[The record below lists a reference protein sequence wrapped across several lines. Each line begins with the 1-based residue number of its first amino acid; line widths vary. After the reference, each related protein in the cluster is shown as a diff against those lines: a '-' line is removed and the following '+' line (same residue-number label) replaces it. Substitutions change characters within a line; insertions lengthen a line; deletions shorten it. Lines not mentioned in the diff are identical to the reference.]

1 MPPRLIMVVRRG
13 DLSPFQGECA
23 ALPLLYSG
31 GRSLVPASGAWDCIA
46 EYSDAAI
53 IQAVSSGRFP
63 PDKKFLLLILANLQE
78 KICFRILF

>member
-31 GRSLVPASGAWDCIA
+31 GRSLVPASGAWGL
-46 EYSDAAI
+46 YSGI
-53 IQAVSSGRFP
+53 
-63 PDKKFLLLILANLQE
+63 
-78 KICFRILF
+78 